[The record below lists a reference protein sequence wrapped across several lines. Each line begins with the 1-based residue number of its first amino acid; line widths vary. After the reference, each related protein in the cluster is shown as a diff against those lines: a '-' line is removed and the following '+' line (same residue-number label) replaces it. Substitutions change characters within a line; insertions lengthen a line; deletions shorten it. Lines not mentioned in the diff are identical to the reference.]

1 VICTKNLSFPG
12 DCAQSLADVPFATGC
27 VAKLFSRTRRA
38 TLIQGR
44 HRRATWEPTQSRDLP
59 DGREQV
65 KDHER
70 AFKFEPSLPIGA
82 ESGDVVAARH
92 YFHFFQ
98 TIPPRVPDGRGQN
111 LDSDSL
117 PFVEDGDEV
126 DPSHPGSV
134 FEAHEVATDRGNSFF
149 AARRIAHP
157 GGVKIGRGVR
167 GNQRILPEAAPS
179 CAAWMRTSAGS
190 RSSRSV
196 ISTSPAARGA
206 PSRRTRSN
214 ICVHILRKPSCPSQH
229 RLSICWRRQLQRRHD
244 RHADAKHKH
253 GRLRSL

>member
-1 VICTKNLSFPG
+1 MGTYSITRSPG
-12 DCAQSLADVPFATGC
+12 RARTGER
-27 VAKLFSRTRRA
+27 SRASVQVRIQPSYRR
-38 TLIQGR
+38 
-44 HRRATWEPTQSRDLP
+44 
-59 DGREQV
+59 RE
-65 KDHER
+65 R
-70 AFKFEPSLPIGA
+70 GCCRCPS
-82 ESGDVVAARH
+82 
-92 YFHFFQ
+92 FHFFQ
-98 TIPPRVPDGRGQN
+98 AIPPRVPDGRGQN

-214 ICVHILRKPSCPSQH
+214 ICVHILRKASCPSQH